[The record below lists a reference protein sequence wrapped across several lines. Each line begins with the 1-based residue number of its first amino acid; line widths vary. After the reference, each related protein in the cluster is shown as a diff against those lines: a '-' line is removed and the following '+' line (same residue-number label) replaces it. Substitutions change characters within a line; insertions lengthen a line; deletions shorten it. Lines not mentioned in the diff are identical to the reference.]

1 MSASSSLPSS
11 SIPSN
16 DAKKLFRNLKLA
28 QAKVR
33 NTLDVFSPSKYSP
46 EVVKAKE
53 DLWIKKVEDAF
64 DVIIELSLDLEEFI
78 SPAEAH
84 EIFMFNESLK
94 TEISKFVFSIH
105 TIALSKDL
113 HYPVKTSFEIEIQPK
128 VDRHQF
134 PTFSGNNEN
143 QMNVLRANQVQ
154 EEVDAEQ
161 SQKCLESE
169 PRESIPNPIKIINDV
184 SSAEIIQTQ
193 VECLA
198 DVQSVL
204 QDMFKLVSVDQKFR
218 RHVLNYVMLR
228 SVMLQFPIQEMHVML
243 QMSSGSIQR
252 LYSILDYIQLP
263 LSRSQETICTK
274 PRYI

>member
-1 MSASSSLPSS
+1 
-11 SIPSN
+11 
-16 DAKKLFRNLKLA
+16 
-28 QAKVR
+28 
-33 NTLDVFSPSKYSP
+33 
-46 EVVKAKE
+46 
-53 DLWIKKVEDAF
+53 
-64 DVIIELSLDLEEFI
+64 
-78 SPAEAH
+78 
-84 EIFMFNESLK
+84 
-94 TEISKFVFSIH
+94 
-105 TIALSKDL
+105 
-113 HYPVKTSFEIEIQPK
+113 
-128 VDRHQF
+128 
-134 PTFSGNNEN
+134 
-143 QMNVLRANQVQ
+143 MNVLRANQVQ
-154 EEVDAEQ
+154 EEVNAEQ

-169 PRESIPNPIKIINDV
+169 PRESIPDPIKIINDV